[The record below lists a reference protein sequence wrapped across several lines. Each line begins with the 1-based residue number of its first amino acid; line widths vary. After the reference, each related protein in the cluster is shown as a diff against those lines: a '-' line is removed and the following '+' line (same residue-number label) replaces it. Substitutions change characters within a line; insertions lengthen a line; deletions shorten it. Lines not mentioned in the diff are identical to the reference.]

1 MEKRTILKDF
11 ELEEVGNNEW
21 RIKSFVGFKVGEC
34 IEIPGEI
41 DGKKI
46 VEIGKNLFLNNSE
59 IKSVKISDGIKK
71 ICDFAFKNCED
82 LQEFYFADSLVE
94 IGNGVF
100 ENCEM
105 LKDISLP
112 DSLRSIGKNAF
123 RASGLKGCVFPQ
135 KIEKIGKGVF
145 DDCAADC
152 FEIVFLAGCNLTLD
166 VAIFNN
172 VWRFHTKF
180 VYIPSSVTV
189 KDAFF
194 SEVGDEADGI
204 EVYCHAGSSAMIV
217 ARKRGISCVSYDDA
231 LENFQKRAAQRE
243 KERLEAQ
250 RQAEAER
257 AFQEL
262 AAKPLSQ
269 RDFIIKGDYD
279 KNIEAVEIPA
289 HIKVIKAEA
298 FRGCEKLKSLTFAP
312 GCQLEI
318 IEDDAFSNTALAGS
332 STLTIPKSVKTIGK
346 DAFAWPSTRLGRGR
360 ISFEPGSQLEEIG
373 PGAFHFFG
381 GYLENAYELVL
392 PTSLKRVGNQAF
404 HGNRISKVNLQELIH
419 LQKIG
424 MHAFGSDLASRIVIP
439 KGVTHIGNS
448 AFLGCHNL
456 KEVVFHSNVEEIER
470 DAFTHCEKLK
480 KVVIP
485 TKCKVSSFAFD
496 KTCQVIRQD
505 VLPDPSAVSASSG
518 GFLGKLKSFFEQLK
532 G

>member
-1 MEKRTILKDF
+1 MAEKYTVIKDF
-11 ELEEVGNNEW
+11 ELEEIGSNKW
-21 RIKSFVGFKVGEC
+21 RLKTFIGFDTPEN
-34 IEIPGEI
+34 IEIPAVI
-41 DGKKI
+41 NGKKI

-269 RDFIIKGDYD
+269 RDFIIEGDYD
-279 KNIEAVEIPA
+279 ENIEAVQIPA
-289 HIKVIKAEA
+289 HIKVIKARA
-298 FRGCEKLKSLTFAP
+298 FAKCKELKSLTFAP
-312 GCQLEI
+312 GCQLEV
-318 IEDDAFSNTALAGS
+318 IEEEAFWGTALSES
-332 STLTIPKSVKTIGK
+332 SVLTIPKSVKIIG
-346 DAFAWPSTRLGRGR
+346 DRAFFGGHVGRCR
-360 ISFEPGSQLEEIG
+360 IVFEPGSQLEEIG
-373 PGAFHFFG
+373 VAAFAHFG
-381 GYLENAYELVL
+381 QYLEKGYELVL
-392 PTSLKRVGNQAF
+392 SDSLKIVGNQAF
-404 HGNRISKVNLQELIH
+404 YGNRISKVNLGELVH

-424 MHAFGSDLASRIVIP
+424 GHAFGSDLAGRIVIP
-439 KGVTHIGNS
+439 KGVTHIGYS

-456 KEVVFHSNVEEIER
+456 KEVVFHSNVEEIES